1 MNASVLNPLE
11 AFAALD
17 GDENYTYIDVRSVAE
32 FAAGHPKTTKIVN
45 IPFVFFHPTTK
56 AEHANDSFLLV
67 VNDVFAK
74 DAALIIGADDGTR
87 NEDAAKALEADGF
100 TNVNV
105 MPQGLS
111 GWQKFNLS
119 ITADNRP
126 GISYVSL
133 LTPAKRR
140 K

>member
-1 MNASVLNPLE
+1 
-11 AFAALD
+11 
-17 GDENYTYIDVRSVAE
+17 
-32 FAAGHPKTTKIVN
+32 
-45 IPFVFFHPTTK
+45 
-56 AEHANDSFLLV
+56 
-67 VNDVFAK
+67 
-74 DAALIIGADDGTR
+74 
-87 NEDAAKALEADGF
+87 
-100 TNVNV
+100 